1 MSDSPDYP
9 SSSNSSHSSRRLDS
23 SSLMSSGSSPIIHV
37 SSGSISGVSSRS
49 SSPVFLGYF
58 PKQPASRKRPLSPAQ
73 DNNRL
78 PSPART
84 MSATPSQATLSPA
97 TPSLVTANP
106 AMSSPATS
114 NPATLS
120 PARISPDRNNSSS
133 TEDQPNPMFDVLFG
147 RCVTPGS
154 PPTNS
159 LLIEPTA
166 MVSLPTPT
174 SPASSSSSE
183 DEIAEAKRLKSDPDY
198 IPLTSSEGTQSATIS
213 QEVSEAEEEIEDQ
226 FDTETEEESWQPS
239 ESTEPE
245 EVSSSDDSL

>member
-1 MSDSPDYP
+1 
-9 SSSNSSHSSRRLDS
+9 
-23 SSLMSSGSSPIIHV
+23 MSSGSSPIIHV

-58 PKQPASRKRPLSPAQ
+58 PKQSASRKRPLSPAQ

-78 PSPART
+78 PSPTRA

-97 TPSLVTANP
+97 TPSLVTPNP

-120 PARISPDRNNSSS
+120 PVRINLLPSPDRDNSSS

-147 RCVTPGS
+147 RCVTPVS
-154 PPTNS
+154 PPINS

-213 QEVSEAEEEIEDQ
+213 QEVSKAEEEIEDQ
-226 FDTETEEESWQPS
+226 FETETEEESWQPS